1 MHAIPSNLSV
11 PSPTNP
17 PVGAGLA
24 TIGSAASITSA
35 EIAELVGSRHDSVKR
50 TIERLAEAGVIASPP
65 TVEKSSTGGRPG
77 SEYIFTGDQGKRD
90 SIVVVAQLSPGFTA
104 RLVDRWQELEARV
117 AQPFS
122 IPQTMAE
129 ALRLAADQAERIEQQ
144 QAALAEQA
152 PKVAALER
160 FANHDGKHNVRNAAK
175 MLGIREK
182 LLIPWMIAHDWMYR
196 DHGGR
201 LCAKAGRLADG
212 CLDTM
217 PVEIPRSDGI
227 QTVAQPVI
235 TQKGLAR
242 LGALLARDGLL
253 PRSELQA

>member
-1 MHAIPSNLSV
+1 MHTIPSFQ
-11 PSPTNP
+11 
-17 PVGAGLA
+17 PVTGTGLA
-24 TIGSAASITSA
+24 AIGSAASITSA

-50 TIERLAEAGVIASPP
+50 TIERLAEQGVISLPP
-65 TVEKSSTGGRPG
+65 TVEVKVQRERREENVTVFR
-77 SEYIFTGDQGKRD
+77 FAGDGGKRD
-90 SIVVVAQLSPGFTA
+90 SIVVVAQLSPEFTA
-104 RLVDRWQELEARV
+104 RLVDRWQELEAK
-117 AQPFS
+117 AQQPFAL
-122 IPQTMAE
+122 PQTMAE

-160 FANHDGKHNVRNAAK
+160 FTSHDGKHNVRNAAK

>member
-1 MHAIPSNLSV
+1 MHTIPSFQ
-11 PSPTNP
+11 
-17 PVGAGLA
+17 PVTGTGLA
-24 TIGSAASITSA
+24 AIGSAASITSA
-35 EIAELVGSRHDSVKR
+35 EIADMVGSRHDSVKR
-50 TIERLAEAGVIASPP
+50 TIERLAESAVIVQPP
-65 TVEKSSTGGRPG
+65 LVDEPGTDAMGRPRATQVFR
-77 SEYIFTGDQGKRD
+77 FTGDQGKRD
-90 SIVVVAQLSPGFTA
+90 SIVVVAQLSPEFTA
-104 RLVDRWQELEARV
+104 RLVDRWQELEAK
-117 AQPFS
+117 AQQPFAL
-122 IPQTMAE
+122 PQTMAE

-160 FANHDGKHNVRNAAK
+160 FTSHDGKHNVRNAAK